1 MHEHN
6 RDKFSVSRTF
16 INGFFI
22 LLGLLLWYSAYEVRP
37 ELVPETH
44 AGKSLALLVS
54 EILKDIGV
62 VVFSLALVDLLWERF
77 GGEPLQA
84 QIVRLV
90 DSTNNARNIVQ
101 QAQATGL
108 TQILSRVGDVS
119 DAVLLEYIASA
130 KLQIDLC
137 GYTLYYIF
145 DRKQLARVLH
155 ERVLAG
161 VPVRILIGDS
171 SNTQLFANVPVQT
184 KPTMKGQMDFV
195 SKSIASWISE
205 LPPAPACRLDA
216 RKLSQGPL
224 PVSVLRFDDR
234 MFVVQY
240 LWARTTPET
249 PSLLIQGPEKPLFR
263 TYVDEFDHLFSEG
276 AAL

>member
-37 ELVPETH
+37 GLAQETH

-77 GGEPLQA
+77 GGEPVQA
-84 QIVRLV
+84 QIRRLV
-90 DSTNNARNIVQ
+90 DSTNNALNIIQ

-108 TQILSRVGDVS
+108 TQILSRIGNVS

-145 DRKQLARVLH
+145 EREQLARVLH

-161 VPVRILIGDS
+161 VPVRILIGDPT
-171 SNTQLFANVPVQT
+171 NEQLFTNVQVQT
-184 KPTMKGQMDFV
+184 KSAMIGQMNFV
-195 SKSIASWISE
+195 STSIASWISK
-205 LPPAPACRLDA
+205 LPPAPASRLDA
-216 RKLSQGPL
+216 RKLRQGPL
-224 PVSVLRFDDR
+224 PLSVLRFDDR

-240 LWARTTPET
+240 LWARFTSET
-249 PSLLIQGPEKPLFR
+249 PSLLIQGLEKPLFR
-263 TYVDEFDHLFSEG
+263 AYVDEFDHLFSEG
-276 AAL
+276 VAL